1 MLPQVMQR
9 LLKSFWS
16 GYMFGDDTFL
26 VQSRYKIYCGLKMCY
41 LAVSATEQLATTQ
54 QGKMITTEVYIQARN
69 TTMAYL
75 QR

>member
-1 MLPQVMQR
+1 
-9 LLKSFWS
+9 
-16 GYMFGDDTFL
+16 
-26 VQSRYKIYCGLKMCY
+26 MCY